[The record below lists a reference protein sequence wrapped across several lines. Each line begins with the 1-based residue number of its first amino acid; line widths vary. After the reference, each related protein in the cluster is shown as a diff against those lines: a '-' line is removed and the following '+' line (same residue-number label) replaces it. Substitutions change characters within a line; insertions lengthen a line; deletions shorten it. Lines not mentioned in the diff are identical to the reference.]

1 MENWMIT
8 GGIIF
13 SSLEYPGKVS
23 LVIFTGGCLLRC
35 PYCHNPEIIEGGV
48 PLPITDIKNKIDDA
62 HDFIDA
68 VVITGGEPMM
78 QIEEIHT
85 IMDYAKNKG
94 LKTKLDTNGCYP
106 ERLSEII
113 ELVDYVALDVKAP
126 FHKYNKV
133 IGTEIGEN
141 VKKSMEILSDS
152 SCFLECRTTYVPG
165 LLEPS
170 DIMEIA
176 RNVQCDIYTL
186 QQFRNKVVLDKKLKN
201 TPNTPPKELK
211 EIALKIKHILGKVK
225 IKTAEFGDELL

>member
-1 MENWMIT
+1 MENSMIT

-13 SSLEYPGKVS
+13 SSLEYPSNMS

-35 PYCHNPEIIEGGV
+35 PYCHNPEIIDGGD
-48 PLPITDIKNKIDDA
+48 PLTITYIENKIDEA
-62 HDFIDA
+62 CDFIDA
-68 VVITGGEPMM
+68 VVITGGEPTM
-78 QIEEIHT
+78 QIEEVHQIL
-85 IMDYAKNKG
+85 DYAKSKG

-106 ERLSEII
+106 ERLHEII

-126 FHKYNKV
+126 FNKYNKI
-133 IGTEIGEN
+133 IGAEIGEN
-141 VKKSMEILSDS
+141 VKKSMGILSNAN
-152 SCFLECRTTYVPG
+152 CFLECRTTYVPG

-186 QQFRNKVVLDKKLKN
+186 QQFRNKVVLDEKLKN

-211 EIALKIKHILGKVK
+211 DIALKIKPLLGKVK
-225 IKTAEFGDELL
+225 IKTAEFGDEIL